1 MSTSFTFPAI
11 RARMGSNDYFQV
23 AISARDLASVAIP
36 VSELS
41 EWRQWSISERF
52 QRELAMR
59 RIQEELIPYLVRSA
73 DRFFGSLIVLVYEPE
88 EFSFEPLA
96 ELTSGLGAA
105 YRAFSERVGFLT
117 VSGGQL
123 VALDGQHRLVAL
135 REIVGGRAE
144 VDGPYSNE
152 IADDEV
158 CVVFVRHEVLE
169 KTRRIFNKV
178 NQHARP
184 TSKSDNII
192 TSEDDGYAIVA
203 RWLVDTDPPLG
214 LSEPKPPLGLLHPTT
229 GEPLVEWRSTSLSQ
243 NSEAL
248 TTLSAVYQST
258 EVILDAH
265 NLRDFGEKD
274 RVTRPP
280 NALLEQAY
288 GWCVEWW
295 SAVLQ
300 GVDALAR
307 AAAHPYVI
315 PDLRRGRSSS
325 ALLMRPIMH
334 VSVFHGLAHARSAGV
349 PLLEAVKR
357 LNQIDWSADAEHWR
371 DVIVRSNGAM
381 MAKSNS
387 IELAGRLI
395 GYLVAGPAM
404 SPQAT
409 DRLRMAFAE
418 SKGWDPTGSES
429 MPALPTPVSSA
440 L

>member
-1 MSTSFTFPAI
+1 
-11 RARMGSNDYFQV
+11 
-23 AISARDLASVAIP
+23 
-36 VSELS
+36 
-41 EWRQWSISERF
+41 
-52 QRELAMR
+52 
-59 RIQEELIPYLVRSA
+59 
-73 DRFFGSLIVLVYEPE
+73 
-88 EFSFEPLA
+88 
-96 ELTSGLGAA
+96 
-105 YRAFSERVGFLT
+105 
-117 VSGGQL
+117 
-123 VALDGQHRLVAL
+123 
-135 REIVGGRAE
+135 
-144 VDGPYSNE
+144 
-152 IADDEV
+152 
-158 CVVFVRHEVLE
+158 
-169 KTRRIFNKV
+169 
-178 NQHARP
+178 
-184 TSKSDNII
+184 
-192 TSEDDGYAIVA
+192 
-203 RWLVDTDPPLG
+203 
-214 LSEPKPPLGLLHPTT
+214 LGLLHPTT

-300 GVDALAR
+300 GVEALAR
-307 AAAHPYVI
+307 AAEHPYVI

-334 VSVFHGLAHARSAGV
+334 VSLFHGLAHARSAGV
-349 PLLEAVKR
+349 PLPEAVKR
-357 LNQIDWSADAEHWR
+357 LNEIDWSADAEQWR

-381 MAKSNS
+381 MAKSNA

-409 DRLRMAFAE
+409 NRLRMAFAE
-418 SKGWDPTGSES
+418 SKGWDPTGSDS
-429 MPALPTPVSSA
+429 MPALPTPVPSA